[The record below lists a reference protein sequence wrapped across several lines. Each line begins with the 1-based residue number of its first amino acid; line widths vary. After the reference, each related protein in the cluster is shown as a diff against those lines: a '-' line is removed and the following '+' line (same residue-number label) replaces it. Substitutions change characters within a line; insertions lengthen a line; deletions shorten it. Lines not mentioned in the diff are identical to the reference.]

1 MNTEQKQT
9 LRRLIESLDKRYAQ
23 MNGKLD
29 TAVNLLEHLSATL
42 DANDPVNAK
51 IADVLYLLIQSADY
65 GAELQW
71 EVADVL
77 KRQVAKSRSAKKAY
91 DEGWEARLMDLLA
104 RATPLQVVTIHEVL
118 MDAINFDEDEV
129 PF

>member
-1 MNTEQKQT
+1 MNTEQKAT
-9 LRRLIESLDKRYAQ
+9 LRRLIESLDQRYTQ
-23 MNGKLD
+23 MNGKTSAAIDLLQ
-29 TAVNLLEHLSATL
+29 NLSSTLEV
-42 DANDPVNAK
+42 NDPLTHK
-51 IADVLYLLIQSADY
+51 IADVLFLLVQSADY

-91 DEGWEARLMDLLA
+91 DLGWEARLMDLLA

>member
-1 MNTEQKQT
+1 MNTDQKVT
-9 LRRLIESLDKRYAQ
+9 LRRLIESLDQRYAQ

-29 TAVNLLEHLSATL
+29 AAVTLLENVLSTL
-42 DANDPVNAK
+42 PENDPLAGQMTA
-51 IADVLYLLIQSADY
+51 ILHLLIQSADY

-77 KRQVAKSRSAKKAY
+77 KRQVARSRSAKKAY

-104 RATPLQVVTIHEVL
+104 RSTPLQMVTLREVL

>member
-9 LRRLIESLDKRYAQ
+9 LRRLIELLDQRYAQ
-23 MNGKLD
+23 MNGKTSAAIDLLQNLSGAL
-29 TAVNLLEHLSATL
+29 AVS
-42 DANDPVNAK
+42 DPLAHK
-51 IADVLYLLIQSADY
+51 IADVLFLLAQSADY

-77 KRQVAKSRSAKKAY
+77 KRQMAQSRSAKKAY